1 MKAEVTPR
9 ALPEGVKRI
18 GWFAVFTAVFAVLA
32 AFVFWGTWST
42 NFAPVMPD
50 SAIVYPPHW
59 LWDCW
64 CAFLETGRI
73 SPPDLFKL
81 GSPYFWQELQYAISL
96 YAAGLALAYF
106 LRGRGLSRPAALG
119 AGLLLAFCGY
129 WSSLF
134 SAGHLGWFFMSAQ
147 ALWAF
152 GLTDRLVCRGQLRHA
167 LMLGAVEGWACC
179 WQADIWPLF
188 ALLAFIYFAYACV
201 RERRFPW
208 KGVIAAAA
216 AFMLVGGAGVR
227 TAFVNDL
234 ASRESQL
241 EGASEDGRGKAGSA
255 GKPKAAGTEESPSE
269 AEEQRWIFVTNWSL
283 PGDEVAEFFNARLN
297 GDTSCPY
304 VLSIGAQRGSGVR
317 PYTGAI
323 GRQFGAPQGNYRQQ
337 SVYVGWV
344 TCLLALA
351 GLLAGLF
358 RRRRA
363 DGDWLARDAR
373 FFALL
378 AVVFAVFS
386 LGRYCEPVY
395 RVVFHLPFFGLMRCP
410 VKWHHLTEFCLCA
423 LAGFGIQAL
432 VDLCRLLPKKAGRIA
447 LVALGAVVLLGAF
460 DLARIDRLYCAP
472 VDISEA
478 RRQNGSFNF
487 AFLRRGD
494 FAQPQVAAMVRQRR
508 IVPVAN
514 PSPDMYLV
522 GVVSPWGPRRPLPP
536 FGTAA
541 VLGVLSALSS
551 LGIVAFALGGWRR
564 RKRT

>member
-50 SAIVYPPHW
+50 CRIVHPQDV
-59 LWDCW
+59 LWEWW
-64 CAFLETGRI
+64 CAFLDTGRI
-73 SPPDLFKL
+73 SPPDLFKV
-81 GSPYFWQELQYAISL
+81 GSPYFWQEAQYAISF
-96 YAAGLALAYF
+96 YVTGLGLAYF
-106 LRGRGLSRPAALG
+106 LRGRGVSRPVAFA

-129 WSSLF
+129 WSTLF

-147 ALWAF
+147 AVWSF
-152 GLTDRLVCRGQLRHA
+152 GLADRLAARGQLRHA
-167 LMLGAVEGWACC
+167 LLLGAVEGWACC
-179 WQADIWPLF
+179 FQTDIWPLF
-188 ALLAFIYFAYACV
+188 AFLTGVYFLYACW

-208 KGVIAAAA
+208 KGLLAAAA
-216 AFMLVGGAGVR
+216 AFLLVGGAGVR
-227 TAFVNDL
+227 AAFVNDMSGREEQIKKDMPKSS
-234 ASRESQL
+234 AS
-241 EGASEDGRGKAGSA
+241 GAALD
-255 GKPKAAGTEESPSE
+255 EEQ
-269 AEEQRWIFVTNWSL
+269 QRWIFVTNWSL
-283 PGDEVAEFFNARLN
+283 PNDEMAEFFHARQN

-323 GRQFGAPQGNYRQQ
+323 GRQFGAPQGNYRQH

-351 GLLAGLF
+351 GALAAVF
-358 RRRRA
+358 RRRGA
-363 DGDWLARDAR
+363 DGGWRAGDAR
-373 FFALL
+373 FFAAL
-378 AVVFAVFS
+378 AVLFALLS

-395 RVVFHLPFFGLMRCP
+395 RVIFNLPLVGMMRCP
-410 VKWHHLTEFCLCA
+410 IKWHHLTEFCLCV
-423 LAGFGIQAL
+423 LAGFGLQAL
-432 VDLCRLLPKKAGRIA
+432 VDLCRPLPKTARRIA
-447 LVALGAVVLLGAF
+447 LVALAALALWGAC
-460 DLARIDRLYCAP
+460 DLARNARLYCAP

-487 AFLRRGD
+487 AFLRRAD

-522 GVVSPWGPRRPLPP
+522 GVISPWGPRRPLPP

-541 VLGVLSALSS
+541 VLGILSALSS
-551 LGIVAFALGGWRR
+551 LGIVAFALGGWRWR
-564 RKRT
+564 ART